1 VNATEFRTLATITA
15 LSSTLGTAGFAID
28 GFPRITDTQI
38 TGTRAG
44 DGRAGDVR
52 PLVVAQDSVRSL
64 FDSEDGL
71 FPGHSADISMRVSN
85 PNHVSMTVTSIT
97 PATTDAR
104 SVTGG
109 TTPDDAPTR
118 TYCADR
124 LTLARSPTFAID
136 NDPST
141 RRIAPGAE
149 VTIVLRSAVTLSPDT
164 DNRCQ
169 RMRFETRW
177 TVAGQNA

>member
-1 VNATEFRTLATITA
+1 MNAAELRTLATITA
-15 LSSTLGTAGFAID
+15 LSTTLGTAGFAVD
-28 GFPRITDTQI
+28 SLPQITD
-38 TGTRAG
+38 TRAG
-44 DGRAGDVR
+44 DGRAGDLK
-52 PLVVAQDSVRSL
+52 PLVVAQDSVRTL

-85 PNHVSMTVTSIT
+85 PNHVSMTVTSII
-97 PATTDAR
+97 PATANAR

-124 LTLARSPTFAID
+124 LALAESPAFAID
-136 NDPST
+136 NSPST

-177 TVAGQNA
+177 TVSGQNA